1 MGCYQ
6 GKAVSVQSHSSN
18 GAVNGT
24 RRKKKEEDP
33 ELQINLDPRA
43 PLNARQIFK
52 LQKSWKAIKRNMQMA
67 GIEMFIGLL
76 IGLRKNLME
85 KAAFSGYDNMSGEID
100 HGNSLFRSRADLKT
114 LFKGFSEMDG
124 EDELRESSA
133 LEAHATLVMGVFD
146 EAIQNIEKVD
156 YVFQLLEK
164 VGRAHQRFP
173 GFTGDLFWNMEKPF
187 MHSVRITLGDRY
199 NDSIE
204 MVYHRTISF
213 LLTNLERAFKNEKM
227 DKL

>member
-67 GIEMFIGLL
+67 GIEMFIG
-76 IGLRKNLME
+76 
-85 KAAFSGYDNMSGEID
+85 
-100 HGNSLFRSRADLKT
+100 LFRSRADLKT